1 MKRVLIVEDDEN
13 ICQLLESLFHAEYQL
28 TIVQT
33 GTEAVLKVSENDYD
47 LVLLDLMLPGIT
59 GESVLQMIKK
69 KKTTP
74 VIVMTAVDDK
84 RKTVELLKNGA
95 DDYIT
100 KPFDIE
106 ELAVR
111 MEVQLRK
118 TVIAEPEN
126 SVRTFKNLC
135 INSETYEVKVADQLL
150 DISRKEFQLLSLL
163 VDYPSKIYSKAN
175 LYEQIWGDSYI
186 GGENTVNVH
195 ISTLRKK
202 LSVADPA
209 NEYIETIWGM
219 GIRLAKE
226 EL

>member
-1 MKRVLIVEDDEN
+1 MKRVLIVEDDKH
-13 ICQLLESLFHAEYQL
+13 ICQLLESLFQADYQL

-33 GTEAVLKVSENDYD
+33 GTEAVLKVSENDYE

-69 KKTTP
+69 KKAIP

-118 TVIAEPEN
+118 TVITESKT

-135 INSETYEVKVADQLL
+135 INSETYEAMIVDQLL
-150 DISRKEFQLLSLL
+150 DISHKEFQILSLL

-175 LYEQIWGDSYI
+175 LYERIWGDSYI

-202 LSVADPA
+202 LSVADPE

-226 EL
+226 A

>member
-1 MKRVLIVEDDEN
+1 MKRVLIVEDDEH
-13 ICQLLESLFHAEYQL
+13 ICQLLESLFQADYKL
-28 TIVQT
+28 TIVQS
-33 GTEAVLKVSENDYD
+33 GTEAVLKITENDYE

-69 KKTTP
+69 KKAIP

-111 MEVQLRK
+111 MEIQLRK
-118 TVIAEPEN
+118 TVITELKT
-126 SVRTFKNLC
+126 STRTFKNLS
-135 INSETYEVKVADQLL
+135 INSETYEAMIVDQLL
-150 DISRKEFQLLSLL
+150 DISHKEFQILSLL

-175 LYEQIWGDSYI
+175 LYERIWGDSYI

-202 LSVADPA
+202 LSVADPD

-226 EL
+226 A

>member
-13 ICQLLESLFHAEYQL
+13 ICQLLESLFHTEYQL

-69 KKTTP
+69 NKTIP

-118 TVIAEPEN
+118 TVIAEPKN
-126 SVRTFKNLC
+126 SARTFKNLS
-135 INSETYEVKVADQLL
+135 INPETYEVTIANQLL
-150 DISRKEFQLLSLL
+150 DISHKEFQLLSLL

-175 LYEQIWGDSYI
+175 LYERIWGDSYI

-202 LSVADPA
+202 LSVADPD

-226 EL
+226 D